1 MLSRCVSTIIAAG
14 FAAVLAAPAQAQGTQ
29 PGTQPTPADIE
40 AKAQMCSACQGAN
53 GTPLDP
59 KTMPNI
65 WGQQPYYILTQLVH
79 YRNGM
84 RENPIMTTLAKG
96 LQQSDLRP
104 LAAYFAAKPWPAQQP
119 AAAPAATAAPPNGI
133 AMCVPCH
140 QQKFE
145 GGVSWPRLAGLNYD
159 YLVAAMRDFANEQ
172 RTNNEDMV
180 KIMKMFS
187 DSERDAMARYLA
199 GLQG

>member
-1 MLSRCVSTIIAAG
+1 MFARVLSTTIAVGVIFAFAG
-14 FAAVLAAPAQAQGTQ
+14 APAQAQGN
-29 PGTQPTPADIE
+29 IE
-40 AKAQMCSACQGAN
+40 PKVQMCAVCHGAN

-65 WGQQPYYILTQLVH
+65 WGQQQYYLFKQLVN
-79 YRNGM
+79 YSNGM
-84 RENPIMTTLAKG
+84 REHPVMTPIAKG
-96 LQQSDLRP
+96 LPQADLRP
-104 LAAYFAAKPWPAQQP
+104 IAAYFAAKPWPAQQP

>member
-40 AKAQMCSACQGAN
+40 AKAQMCAACHGAN
-53 GTPLDP
+53 GTPLDA

-84 RENPIMTTLAKG
+84 RENPVMASIAKT

-104 LAAYFAAKPWPAQQP
+104 LAAYFAAKPWPASSNTP
-119 AAAPAATAAPPNGI
+119 AAPAETPKGL
-133 AMCVPCH
+133 AMCTPCH
-140 QQKFE
+140 QANFQ
-145 GGVSWPRLAGLNYD
+145 GGISWPRIAGLNYD
-159 YLVAAMRDFANEQ
+159 YMVAAMRSFANEE
-172 RTNNEDMV
+172 RTNNMDMV
-180 KIMKMFS
+180 KIMKLFS

-199 GLQG
+199 ALK

>member
-1 MLSRCVSTIIAAG
+1 MKNLLPCIVLTLLALAACTDKGEPTPKPVATDVAAG
-14 FAAVLAAPAQAQGTQ
+14 
-29 PGTQPTPADIE
+29 
-40 AKAQMCSACQGAN
+40 KAIAERDCKACHGAN

-84 RENPIMTTLAKG
+84 RENPVMASIAKT

-104 LAAYFAAKPWPAQQP
+104 LAAYFAAKPWPA
-119 AAAPAATAAPPNGI
+119 ASNAPAPPAETPKGLT
-133 AMCVPCH
+133 MCTPCH
-140 QQKFE
+140 QANFQ
-145 GGVSWPRLAGLNYD
+145 GGISWPRVAGLNYD
-159 YLVAAMRDFANEQ
+159 YMVAAMKAFAAEE
-172 RTNNEDMV
+172 RTNNMDMV
-180 KIMKMFS
+180 KIMKLFS

-199 GLQG
+199 ALK